1 VPEPTE
7 AELDALM
14 ARLSRGDRDA
24 FDPLFRALHPRAAR
38 LARVRL
44 PPDRASDA
52 AQAIM
57 LKVFARASEFEAGS
71 PVLPWFYAVSAN
83 ELRTHERRRAREN
96 ARATAESG
104 ARDVSGP
111 DDPERLVLEREL
123 RRLVDQAL
131 AALDDTSAQA
141 IASLLD
147 ETPPQS
153 PGGPAFRKR
162 VSRAYA
168 RLRLLLGGTHG
179 R

>member
-1 VPEPTE
+1 
-7 AELDALM
+7 M

-44 PPDRASDA
+44 PPDQASDA

-57 LKVFARASEFEAGS
+57 LRVFARASEFEAGA

-83 ELRTHERRRAREN
+83 ELRSRERKRARER
-96 ARATAESG
+96 ARAAEESRAG
-104 ARDVSGP
+104 EVRGP
-111 DDPERLVLEREL
+111 DDPERLLLDQEL
-123 RRLVDQAL
+123 RRLVDQAITT
-131 AALDDTSAQA
+131 LDDTSAEA

-147 ETPPQS
+147 EAPRQAPA
-153 PGGPAFRKR
+153 GPAFRKR

-168 RLRLLLGGTHG
+168 RLRLLLGGTLG